1 MQKVKGAVLKSR
13 LAFITEHAGMDGL
26 QQVLALLPAGDRQ
39 VLDGLLTMSWY
50 PFELGKRLD
59 DAIVKVVGKGDAQF
73 FRRLG
78 RASADRNLTTV
89 HKSFMTLGDPHG
101 FLAKSP
107 QIYTLYYD
115 TGRREYERTGERSGV
130 VTTRDAE
137 TFSAPDCLTVAG
149 WYERA
154 LEICGVKK
162 AKVTEVECRAKGGA
176 ACRYEVSWE

>member
-13 LAFITEHAGMDGL
+13 LAFVTEHAGMDGL
-26 QQVLALLPAGDRQ
+26 QQVLALLPADDRKS
-39 VLDGLLTMSWY
+39 LDGLLTMSWY

-59 DAIVKVVGKGDAQF
+59 DAIVKVVGRGDPQF

-89 HKSFMTLGDPHG
+89 HKSFLALGDPHG

-107 QIYTLYYD
+107 QIYTLYYE

-130 VTTRDAE
+130 IITRDAE

-154 LEICGVKK
+154 LELCGATQPRVRE
-162 AKVTEVECRAKGGA
+162 TECRAKGGA
-176 ACRYEVSWE
+176 VCRYEVGWE